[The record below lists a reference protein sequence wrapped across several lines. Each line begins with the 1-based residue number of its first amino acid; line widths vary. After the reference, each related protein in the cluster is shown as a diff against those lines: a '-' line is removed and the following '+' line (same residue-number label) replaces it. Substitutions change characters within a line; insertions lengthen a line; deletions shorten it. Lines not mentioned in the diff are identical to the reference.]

1 VADLITH
8 ACTALLAKLPARRP
22 VHVATFLAGT
32 ALPDLIGRV
41 PSMALTRI
49 RYTLPDIPEALIYP
63 WNVVHM
69 PFGLLCAAYLLAFV
83 FPQEDRPP
91 VFRNLVGGG
100 LLHLAVDLLQFHFGV
115 GYLLLFPFSTWDYE
129 IGCIG
134 SEDTVRIV
142 PVLAPLTALLAW
154 LRWGRRAADA
164 PTGG

>member
-1 VADLITH
+1 MADLITH
-8 ACTALLAKLPARRP
+8 ACTALLAKAPYRRP

-32 ALPDLIGRV
+32 CLPDLIGRV
-41 PSMALTRI
+41 PAMALTKL
-49 RYTLPDIPEALIYP
+49 RYTLPAIPEALVYP

-69 PFGLLCAAYLLAFV
+69 PFGLLCTAYLLTFV
-83 FPQEDRPP
+83 FREGDRPP

-142 PVLAPLTALLAW
+142 PVLAPFTALVCW
-154 LRWGRRAADA
+154 LRWRSSEGDLVR
-164 PTGG
+164 